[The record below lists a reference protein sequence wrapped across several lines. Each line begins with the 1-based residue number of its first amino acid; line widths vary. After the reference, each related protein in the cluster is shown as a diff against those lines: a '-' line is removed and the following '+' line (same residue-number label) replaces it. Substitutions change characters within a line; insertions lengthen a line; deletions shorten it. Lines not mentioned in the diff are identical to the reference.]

1 MHRIPVVHAFFL
13 PNHTFSINILKQ
25 ISSHVPFGI
34 SCPSPRCLA
43 ENTVGYC
50 KVPSYARPSAAIE
63 KASKEDAKVIHI

>member
-1 MHRIPVVHAFFL
+1 ME
-13 PNHTFSINILKQ
+13 Q

-34 SCPSPRCLA
+34 SSPNPRCLA

-63 KASKEDAKVIHI
+63 KASKVDGKVIHI